1 MKYLC
6 VFVFIA
12 LAGAVSASEDSFENA
27 GVRVALKLYEDCT
40 KSDGFAPCLKK
51 KALTFLDRLGRMQ
64 KLSLADGVTVTRVQ
78 NDTLEPP
85 ISEEQLEKSLP
96 RGADAQDQVL
106 NSMLLD
112 KVSRVLSTRSIQVT
126 LPKFSASD
134 FSMEEGKTKI
144 QLKLQFLTVIYL

>member
-1 MKYLC
+1 MAVLKNTC
-6 VFVFIA
+6 VFVLLAVTIA
-12 LAGAVSASEDSFENA
+12 SVTANEDTFENA

-40 KSDGFAPCLKK
+40 KSDGFSPCLKK

-96 RGADAQDQVL
+96 RGADAQDQIL

-112 KVSRVLSTRSIQVT
+112 KVSRVLSSRSVQVT
-126 LPKFSASD
+126 LPKFTASD
-134 FSMEEGKTKI
+134 FTLEEGKHPRIPKPS
-144 QLKLQFLTVIYL
+144 